1 MPQLVGLEVSEPA
14 EPHLADVALVRFL
27 SRVHQVVPRPCGRIR
42 ETLGAKVAFKR
53 TFPCM
58 RPQMVLEG
66 VKPAELFSA
75 KAALMRLL
83 SCVTQQMDLE
93 VIQLLAGL
101 GAKVALVN

>member
-14 EPHLADVALVRFL
+14 EPLLANVALVRFL

-58 RPQMVLEG
+58 RPQMNLEG
-66 VKPAELFSA
+66 VKPAELFVA
-75 KAALMRLL
+75 KAAPMRLL
-83 SCVTQQMDLE
+83 SRVHK
-93 VIQLLAGL
+93 VVGL
-101 GAKVALVN
+101 QSK